1 MRRTIIS
8 CQPQNFVVRFLRKTT
23 NNKIRKNNAFQVNN
37 GWNPFWS
44 MWQFKYL
51 FFMKFLYHISWK
63 SEKVKVWIMYLQST
77 TDHIGA
83 SCSLRRPVYALS
95 TCRQLLICFLLLLLM
110 DYVRDS
116 VCRFKS
122 LSYHRHL
129 VASPSFGGQLAEA
142 RRAAGASYLPSKRWR
157 CC

>member
-1 MRRTIIS
+1 MSLDTKSIRRTIIL

-23 NNKIRKNNAFQVNN
+23 INKIRKNNAFQVNN

-51 FFMKFLYHISWK
+51 FFMKFLYHIS
-63 SEKVKVWIMYLQST
+63 IMYLQST

-95 TCRQLLICFLLLLLM
+95 TGWQLLICFLLLLLM

-157 CC
+157 CR